1 MRLEHLPLILGALL
15 GIVGIALV
23 VDAWTVETSFVTRE
37 RRRRVRAQRS
47 RVGEGLL
54 GLGTIAT
61 AAAFIGRDDWR
72 YGTVAVILGCLLLAA
87 GVVMN
92 WRFLYEA
99 VVFRGPARRDPTT
112 EIKPGMPED
121 EPPQKIRLR

>member
-15 GIVGIALV
+15 GIVGIALI
-23 VDAWTVETSFVTRE
+23 VDAWTVETSLVTKE
-37 RRRRVRAQRS
+37 RRRRVRAERS

-54 GLGTIAT
+54 GLGTIAM

-72 YGTVAVILGCLLLAA
+72 YGTVSVILGALLLLA

-99 VVFRGPARRDPTT
+99 VVFRGPARRGSPAGV
-112 EIKPGMPED
+112 EPGMPED
-121 EPPQKIRLR
+121 DPSRKIRLH